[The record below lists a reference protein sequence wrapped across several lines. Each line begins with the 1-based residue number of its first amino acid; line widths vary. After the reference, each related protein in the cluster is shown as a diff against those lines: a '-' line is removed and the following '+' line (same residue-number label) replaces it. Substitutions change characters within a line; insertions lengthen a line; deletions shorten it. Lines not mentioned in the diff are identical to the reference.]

1 MGNIVVKVVIQGI
14 LLTEVLPILLEAE
27 REDMD
32 LPMAPREQRGEV
44 GAEEEGVGAGEVDV
58 PPASRMDAVD
68 GLLEIRAE
76 LYLVDEQAIGNPS
89 LRDSTT
95 FLCSAWYSSRSS
107 LSKSSRSM

>member
-44 GAEEEGVGAGEVDV
+44 GAEEEGVGTGEVDV

-76 LYLVDEQAIGNPS
+76 LYLVDEQAIVKP
-89 LRDSTT
+89 LFARFDD
-95 FLCSAWYSSRSS
+95 L
-107 LSKSSRSM
+107 LSFHFQNLEHFKVSKVK